1 MPVPRSTDGGASID
15 PAGRALIEVL
25 LERSRDLGFL
35 GPGPVS
41 VHLDNA
47 SAFLRAIGERRGRV
61 LDLGS
66 GGGVP
71 GLVIGVARPDLEL
84 VLLDASDRRTTFLRR
99 AVLELAITDRIEV
112 VRGRAEDVAR
122 DPAHR
127 GRYDIVTARS
137 FGPPAVTLECGLGFL
152 HGPGGCLFV
161 SEPPEADLDR
171 WPVTRLRDMAVVPG
185 PLVRCGGGSVRRLD
199 VVGDVPD
206 RIPRRVGVPAR
217 RPLF

>member
-1 MPVPRSTDGGASID
+1 MPVPRSADDGASID
-15 PAGRALIEVL
+15 LAGRAVL
-25 LERSRDLGFL
+25 EMVLERSRGLGFL
-35 GPGPVS
+35 GPGPVA
-41 VHLDNA
+41 VHLANA
-47 SAFLRAIGERRGRV
+47 SAFLGAVGDRRGRV

-84 VLLDASDRRTTFLRR
+84 VLLDASQRRTTFLRR
-99 AVLELAITDRIEV
+99 AVVELAITDRIEV
-112 VRGRAEDVAR
+112 VRGRAEDIAR

-127 GRYDIVTARS
+127 GRYDVVTARS

-152 HGPGGCLFV
+152 RGPGGSLFV
-161 SEPPEADLDR
+161 SEPPDADPDR
-171 WPVTRLRDMAVVPG
+171 WPAPALREMAVVPG
-185 PLVRCGGGSVRRLD
+185 PLVRRGGGSVRRLD